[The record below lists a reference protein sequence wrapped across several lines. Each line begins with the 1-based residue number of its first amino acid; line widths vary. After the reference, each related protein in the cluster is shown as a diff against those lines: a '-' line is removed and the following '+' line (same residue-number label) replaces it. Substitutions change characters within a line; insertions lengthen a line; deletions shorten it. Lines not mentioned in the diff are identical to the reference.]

1 MSETANENITTQYTF
16 KKESIIWNYVKDLQA
31 GLSFFFFF
39 KKKDYAMQSHDD
51 TEL

>member
-1 MSETANENITTQYTF
+1 MRISQ
-16 KKESIIWNYVKDLQA
+16 
-31 GLSFFFFF
+31 LSMLSRKNQLYEIMWKIFRQVCLFFFFF